1 MRADKSARRFR
12 LGLLLYALL
21 LLLIAGAAL
30 TLLQRYLSVYEAT
43 RPTVALEEYRAALLS
58 PESTEG
64 CRAALADLDPSLRA
78 PEDSLALVR
87 EQLED
92 VRFVE
97 SISESSESEKHYRVV
112 AGGQVLGELTLSAGE
127 ERGFGLRGW
136 RTSEDHYDFSAQFHG
151 VSAVVP
157 PGYQVFVGEH
167 RLGRDELRESG
178 VPYERLADAYSLI
191 DGLPTLLRYESGLYL
206 GELPLRVL
214 DGTGREVPPERQS
227 EEHYLDNC
235 SEEDRAAI
243 EEYVERFLRPYILF
257 TANIDQERDGYF
269 TQILAL
275 SLPGSSLR
283 QRLQESIRGEWWSW
297 VRSCELQES
306 EITGCTDL
314 GDGRFLVDI
323 RYTTRVVAISDPVVE
338 SFRIRM
344 VLDNT
349 SGKLLGSFLYN
360 R

>member
-1 MRADKSARRFR
+1 MKADRSARRFR

-21 LLLIAGAAL
+21 LILIAGAAL
-30 TLLQRYLSVYEAT
+30 MLLQRYLSVYEAT
-43 RPTVALEEYRAALLS
+43 RPAVALEAYRAALLS

-64 CRAALADLDPSLRA
+64 CRAALAELDPRLRA

-92 VRFVE
+92 ARFVE
-97 SISESSESEKHYRVV
+97 SMSESSESEKHFRIV
-112 AGGQVLGELTLSAGE
+112 AGDQALGELSLRAGE
-127 ERGFGLRGW
+127 EQAFGLRGW
-136 RTSEDHYDFSAQFHG
+136 EAAEDSFDFSAQFHG
-151 VSAVVP
+151 VSAVLP
-157 PGYQVFVGEH
+157 PDYQVFVGEH
-167 RLGRDELRESG
+167 RLGRDELRESS
-178 VPYERLADAYSLI
+178 VHYERLADAYPLI
-191 DGLPTLLRYESGLYL
+191 EGLPTMLRYESGLFL

-214 DGTGREVPPERQS
+214 DAAGHEIPPERQS
-227 EEHYLDNC
+227 EEYYLDNC
-235 SEEDRAAI
+235 GAEDRAAI
-243 EEYVERFLRPYILF
+243 EEFVERFLRPYILF
-257 TANIDQERDGYF
+257 TANIDQERDGYY

-314 GDGRFLVDI
+314 GDGRFVVDI

-338 SFRIRM
+338 SFQIRM

-360 R
+360 F